1 MCSTVLHEGN
11 ISGDGQRGGYNA
23 WTASVHLYP
32 RVEIEGGPN
41 RWVFTTNMCTCV
53 LGMDRTL
60 VSYVEMSTIRI
71 SDTSAYRHEDVTIRG
86 GPQAQRPRRL
96 AMHP

>member
-1 MCSTVLHEGN
+1 MPTHKSALWSQGRYHCMCSTVLHEGN

-53 LGMDRTL
+53 LGMDRAL
-60 VSYVEMSTIRI
+60 VS
-71 SDTSAYRHEDVTIRG
+71 
-86 GPQAQRPRRL
+86 
-96 AMHP
+96 